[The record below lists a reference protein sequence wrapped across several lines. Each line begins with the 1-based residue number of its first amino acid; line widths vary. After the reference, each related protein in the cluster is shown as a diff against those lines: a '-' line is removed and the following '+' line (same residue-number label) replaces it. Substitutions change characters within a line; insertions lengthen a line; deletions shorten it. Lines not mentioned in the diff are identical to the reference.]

1 MILETASE
9 AEELVAQP
17 LPEENVLARGRA
29 AGASLLASVLRLFPV
44 VADTVL
50 ARGRYGVIAGRLE
63 WYMSSWLF
71 TLLSL
76 MQLSMGM
83 SVVDAS
89 CVVVFVVDGDVVMVD
104 KLTSEIGEMF
114 AAAAIVVEDVVD
126 DDEDDDEEED
136 GGADARSGVCA

>member
-1 MILETASE
+1 
-9 AEELVAQP
+9 
-17 LPEENVLARGRA
+17 
-29 AGASLLASVLRLFPV
+29 
-44 VADTVL
+44 
-50 ARGRYGVIAGRLE
+50 
-63 WYMSSWLF
+63 
-71 TLLSL
+71 
-76 MQLSMGM
+76 M

-89 CVVVFVVDGDVVMVD
+89 CVVVVFVVDGDVVMVD